1 MPKRSTDWWYVP
13 PALEKQMF
21 LMGND
26 CRHLDTQEIG
36 DLAGILA
43 TYHQRKHL
51 VFSSGQNSRLFID
64 PSWGGWGGPERNL
77 PSIISKS
84 GSLQVRESTVVYW
97 SSNKEH
103 IIFIDFGQKMR
114 RFLDGSLLF
123 ICTADGRSEQKQ
135 IQCLLSLPEGVKPRC
150 CACSLNCG

>member
-1 MPKRSTDWWYVP
+1 MYPLLRNRCFLWAMTVDILIPKRSAIWRVSWPLTINVSTWFSLLV
-13 PALEKQMF
+13 
-21 LMGND
+21 
-26 CRHLDTQEIG
+26 RT
-36 DLAGILA
+36 AGCSL
-43 TYHQRKHL
+43 T
-51 VFSSGQNSRLFID
+51 
-64 PSWGGWGGPERNL
+64 PSWGWGPERNL